1 MARRNTGSIRQVR
14 PGVHKITLDVTKTKA
29 EARAE
34 AEGYLYRVAEAVE
47 ARMRW
52 TTTVFGDRATAE
64 RKLHAM
70 QVEADNAKPT
80 ADWTLGQWLDF
91 WLNTYVSEL
100 RGGTLKDY
108 TLQVKNHI
116 RPALGAVRLGDL
128 QPLDIQRFQNRLAAG
143 GLGAASVHKV
153 RQVLNGALRQA
164 VNNGLLDK
172 SPVQGVKT
180 PRREQKKTSAPT
192 VERVQQLLAD
202 AGGHKFFPVL
212 RVMAFTGLRVGEALG
227 LEWRH
232 VDLVGGMVYVKQTVV
247 TNNGATSLGPPKS
260 AHGTR
265 AIPLD
270 DGTVAV
276 LTAHR
281 AQQDAAR
288 EQQGADFR
296 DQGLVFPNAHGGPQH
311 TTRILKTVHQFAPE
325 LHTHQLRHFFATQLM
340 EAGVA
345 LPRVSLLLGH
355 SSVAVTAG
363 FYLHP
368 DEAGDREAIA
378 RHAAR
383 MGGSPASIGTRLAPE
398 DEKTLI
404 SATD

>member
-14 PGVHKITLDVTKTKA
+14 PGVHKITVDVTKTNLPM
-29 EARAE
+29 ARAE
-34 AEGYLYRVAEAVE
+34 AEGYHYRVAEASPKHGC
-47 ARMRW
+47 AGPRPSL
-52 TTTVFGDRATAE
+52 RAPRDDAE

-70 QVEADNAKPT
+70 QVRGRQRQAD
-80 ADWTLGQWLDF
+80 GGLDPRPVAGF
-91 WLNTYVSEL
+91 LAQHV
-100 RGGTLKDY
+100 RGPSCGAAPSRT
-108 TLQVKNHI
+108 TRLQVKNHI

-180 PRREQKKTSAPT
+180 PRAGAEEGPPRPRWSGCSSSSPT
-192 VERVQQLLAD
+192 PA
-202 AGGHKFFPVL
+202 
-212 RVMAFTGLRVGEALG
+212 
-227 LEWRH
+227 
-232 VDLVGGMVYVKQTVV
+232 
-247 TNNGATSLGPPKS
+247 ATSIFPCCGSWPSPACGSGRRWGWSGGTWTWWGANGVRQADRRHQQRRNVPGPAQVE

-288 EQQGADFR
+288 ETAGRGLPGSGA
-296 DQGLVFPNAHGGPQH
+296 GLPQRARRAAAHDPHPQDG
-311 TTRILKTVHQFAPE
+311 APGS
-325 LHTHQLRHFFATQLM
+325 LRNSTPTSSGHFFATQLM
-340 EAGVA
+340 EAGE
-345 LPRVSLLLGH
+345 LR
-355 SSVAVTAG
+355 
-363 FYLHP
+363 
-368 DEAGDREAIA
+368 
-378 RHAAR
+378 
-383 MGGSPASIGTRLAPE
+383 SPGCPCCWGIPPSR
-398 DEKTLI
+398 
-404 SATD
+404 